1 MAIYE
6 KFVGASRDDFLSL
19 EDAQQNYK
27 LSYSENFNFA
37 YDVVDELG
45 KKQPDK
51 LAMIWVSNDGEE
63 KKFTF
68 KDIMLASNKAANYFK
83 YLGIKKGDRV
93 LLVLRRSYYFWFS
106 MLGLH
111 KIGAVAVQ
119 ATDMLKAKDYVY
131 RCNAGKIKCFIQQL
145 YRFTDYRRF
154 FTHHRNLC
162 RFQNGFTHIYSH
174 GLYDSIFHMQV

>member
-6 KFVGASRDDFLSL
+6 KFGGASRDDFLSL
-19 EDAQQNYK
+19 EYAQQNYK

-83 YLGIKKGDRV
+83 YLGIK
-93 LLVLRRSYYFWFS
+93 
-106 MLGLH
+106 
-111 KIGAVAVQ
+111 
-119 ATDMLKAKDYVY
+119 
-131 RCNAGKIKCFIQQL
+131 
-145 YRFTDYRRF
+145 
-154 FTHHRNLC
+154 
-162 RFQNGFTHIYSH
+162 
-174 GLYDSIFHMQV
+174 